1 MYNVFFLFQYQWL
14 PFYVCALTL
23 MYYIPYLLFN
33 AVNQDLFT
41 LKNDI
46 KAEDVTAKKIIKG
59 YFSEIHSLKK
69 RGKFTIR
76 QVLNVAIKV
85 TYFAAN
91 ILAFTGTDYLLEGEF
106 LNYGVQWV
114 KWSSKPNTIKFDYK
128 GLRDFPKPGNTNLLY
143 W

>member
-1 MYNVFFLFQYQWL
+1 MCFFLFQYQWL

-76 QVLNVAIKV
+76 QVLNVAIKL

>member
-1 MYNVFFLFQYQWL
+1 M
-14 PFYVCALTL
+14 CALTL

-46 KAEDVTAKKIIKG
+46 KAEDVTATKIIKG
-59 YFSEIHSLKK
+59 YFSEMHSLKK

-76 QVLNVAIKV
+76 QVLNVAIKL
-85 TYFAAN
+85 TYLAAN
-91 ILAFTGTDYLLEGEF
+91 VLAFIGTDSLLEGEF
-106 LNYGVQWV
+106 RNYGVQWV

>member
-1 MYNVFFLFQYQWL
+1 M
-14 PFYVCALTL
+14 CALTL
-23 MYYIPYLLFN
+23 MYYIPYLLLN

-46 KAEDVTAKKIIKG
+46 KAEDVTATKIIKG
-59 YFSEIHSLKK
+59 YFSEMHSLKK

-76 QVLNVAIKV
+76 QVLNVAIKL

-91 ILAFTGTDYLLEGEF
+91 VLAFIGTDSLLEGEF
-106 LNYGVQWV
+106 RNYGVQWV